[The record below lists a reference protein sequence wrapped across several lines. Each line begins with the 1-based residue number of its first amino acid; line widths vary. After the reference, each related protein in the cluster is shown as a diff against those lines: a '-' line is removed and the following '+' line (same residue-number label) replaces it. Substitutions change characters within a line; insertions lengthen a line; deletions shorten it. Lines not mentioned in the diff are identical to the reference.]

1 MQLKRKIIVFLC
13 FLVSCANAYPVRL
26 LAYDQANA
34 SCVSQELPWEIII
47 GGEPG
52 DRYYE
57 NQQYETDWN
66 CPTLVVGE
74 ERVRIIED
82 EELDADGRSLKIDL
96 PPGMIGSDTSQ
107 GGQVQ
112 IRSTL
117 AKGYDT
123 IYGTFK
129 LRFDESFDFVSGGK
143 VGIGFCGGCCPTGGQ
158 GTSCGWSV
166 RSAFWGDGRLDL
178 YVYHY
183 GQAGVYGEHFPF
195 GRPLRPGQT
204 YVIEIFVR
212 LDDPGESNG
221 EAKVWVDYA
230 EVLHLQDMCFRN
242 TVGKEAQQVLLTV
255 FFGGDTRERYAPKK
269 TETLY
274 IGDIAF
280 DENRPAAMENKTE
293 ETAASKAAQ
302 NNKED
307 EDNSIGGCF
316 INTFSDL
323 IDPL

>member
-1 MQLKRKIIVFLC
+1 MQLKRKIIVLLC
-13 FLVSCANAYPVRL
+13 FLISCANVYPARV
-26 LAYDQANA
+26 LAYDQAEA

-47 GGEPG
+47 GGEAG
-52 DRYYE
+52 DRYSD

-66 CPTLVVGE
+66 CPSLVIGE

-82 EELDADGRSLKIDL
+82 EDLDADGRSLKIDL
-96 PPGMIGSDTSQ
+96 PPGMIGADSSQ

-129 LRFDESFDFVSGGK
+129 LRFDENFNFVSGGK

-158 GTSCGWSV
+158 DASCGWSV
-166 RSAFWGDGRLDL
+166 RTAFWGDGRLDL
-178 YVYHY
+178 YIYHY

-195 GRPLRPGQT
+195 GSPLRPGQT

-212 LDDPGESNG
+212 LDDPGLSNG
-221 EAKVWVDYA
+221 EAKVWVDYE

-242 TVGKEAQQVLLTV
+242 TDGKESQQVMLTA
-255 FFGGDTRERYAPKK
+255 FFGGDTRKQYAPKK

-280 DENRPAAMENKTE
+280 GENRPADMDGKADNKTN
-293 ETAASKAAQ
+293 Q
-302 NNKED
+302 NNVVNDGEGINTK
-307 EDNSIGGCF
+307 GCF
-316 INTFSDL
+316 INTFL
-323 IDPL
+323 